1 MRFIQ
6 LVSLAILAAVHATSN
21 AQPSES
27 IPVAFAQ
34 ASFTQA
40 IDAQLVTGKSTLL
53 RNSNFNRDREA
64 IRKLYESRQYRPVWF
79 DNGQVTRQCVL
90 LLQTLRNTDRYGLR
104 PDDYDGTALVYR
116 AIAFVSNGKES
127 ANAELDLAI
136 TIAAARLVRHLHF
149 GRVDPKQAEF
159 DVTRADFDLSASL
172 HNLSSKDSP
181 DQVLASVEP
190 QFLHYQLLKKAMHR
204 YRDLAMERELTNLP
218 SFKARSIKPND
229 AYEGA
234 GKLRQLLVALG
245 DLPPATLTSNTV
257 LDDALV
263 KGVARFQQRHGLT
276 ADGALGRKTF
286 AALTTPLSTRAEQLA
301 LGLERWR
308 WLPEF
313 STPPIIVNIP
323 QFRLFAF
330 KSTRDEAAQM
340 LQMDV
345 IVGKNFP
352 TTRTPAFTAE
362 LKYLVF
368 RPYWDVPPSIQQDE
382 MVPAIRADAGYLDKN
397 NMEIVGSDGNPI
409 AFSPEALEQ
418 LAAGTLRLRQK
429 PGDENSLGL
438 VKLML
443 PNAYNV
449 YLHSTPAQRLFKET
463 SRAFSHGCIRL
474 SDPAGLVEHV
484 LRNQPGDWTREKIE
498 ATMQD
503 ESPQASNRHIF
514 LDKPIPV
521 LIVYATAMV
530 QENGDVQ
537 FFEDIYDHDQKL
549 KKLLKAR

>member
-6 LVSLAILAAVHATSN
+6 LVSLATLALVHANLN
-21 AQPSES
+21 AQPRES
-27 IPVAFAQ
+27 IPVAFIQ
-34 ASFTQA
+34 ADFTKA
-40 IDAQLVTGKSTLL
+40 IDAQLTTGKTALL
-53 RNSNFNRDREA
+53 RSNNFSRDREA
-64 IRKLYESRQYRPVWF
+64 IREFYESRQYRPVWF
-79 DNGQVTRQCVL
+79 DNGQVTRQGVL
-90 LLQTLRNTDRYGLR
+90 LLQTFRNTDRYGLR

-116 AIAFVSNGKES
+116 AIAFVTNAKES

-136 TIAAARLVRHLHF
+136 TIAAARLIRHLHF

-159 DVTRADFDLSASL
+159 DVTRADFDLSGAL
-172 HNLSSKDSP
+172 HRLSSEGSP
-181 DQVLASVEP
+181 DEVLASVEP
-190 QFLHYQLLKKAMHR
+190 QFLHYQLLKKAMYR
-204 YRDLAMERELTNLP
+204 YRDLSLERDLTQLP
-218 SFKARSIKPND
+218 TFKPRSINPND

-234 GKLRQLLVALG
+234 AKLRLLLIALG
-245 DLPPATLTSNTV
+245 DLPADTTTSDSV
-257 LDDALV
+257 LDEALV

-286 AALTTPLSTRAEQLA
+286 EALKTPLSVRAEQLA
-301 LGLERWR
+301 LSLERWR

-313 STPPIIVNIP
+313 STPPIIANIP

-330 KSTRDEAAQM
+330 RSTRDEAAQM

-362 LKYLVF
+362 LKYLVL
-368 RPYWDVPPSIQQDE
+368 RPYWDAPPTIQQDE
-382 MVPAIRADAGYLDKN
+382 MVPAIRANAEYLEKN
-397 NMEIVGSDGNPI
+397 NMEIIGSDGNTV
-409 AFSPEALEQ
+409 AFSPEVLEQ

-429 PGDENSLGL
+429 PGDDNSLGL

-443 PNAYNV
+443 PNSYNV

-484 LRNQPGDWTREKIE
+484 LRDQPGEWTRAKIE
-498 ATMQD
+498 AAMHD
-503 ESPQASNRHIF
+503 ESPQANNRHIF
-514 LDKPIPV
+514 LEKPIPV

-530 QENGDVQ
+530 QESGDVQ
-537 FFEDIYDHDQKL
+537 FFEDIYGHDQKL
-549 KKLLKAR
+549 RKLLKAR